1 MSENYSK
8 VCGIDLGTG
17 NSAVAVIN
25 ELGDVIVAPNESGS
39 YTTPSIVLFDKGERL
54 VGESAKR
61 KMVMNP
67 EHTIS
72 FIKRFMGADY
82 NDPDVQK
89 MLSKVTYKV
98 ENKDG
103 RPAINIDDKL
113 YTPEEI
119 SAIIVS
125 TMKKT
130 AENYYG
136 QKVDKAVIT
145 VPAFFNDS
153 QRQATKLAGELAG
166 LEVLR
171 IINEPTAAILASDI
185 DTKEDKIVA
194 VVDLGCG
201 TGDVS
206 IVEISDIDGETMY
219 EVLASYGD
227 VFLGGQDYDNA
238 LVTYICDEFQK
249 SEGVDLRKDPMAYSR
264 VIAAAEKAKIE
275 LSGQSATEI
284 NEPYIT
290 VVDNVPKMLTM
301 SITRAKFEQLTE
313 DLTERA
319 VDLARVAIEK
329 SGKSVNDINCILLVG
344 GSTRIPAV
352 QEALIKTFGLPLNK
366 SVNPDQA
373 VALGAAI
380 QANTLSGNS
389 KGKGILLLDVTP
401 LSVGIETEGGVMT
414 VMVPANTTTP
424 TEKTETFTTAADNQS
439 AVQIMVYQGERAMCA
454 DNKLIGQFMLDGI
467 LPARRGVPQIA
478 VTFSINADGILEVT
492 AKDKA
497 TGKEQHITI
506 QNQTLSDAEIER
518 IKKDAEANAAA
529 DEKKRQEIEEY
540 NKAESYGYLIKN
552 AMDKDEIKGL
562 VTEDEIKNITVL
574 ADELIKVASEKKSID
589 NVNAAKKKLEEAYVP
604 VAQKIYA
611 QSEPN
616 TGQAASE
623 NTQQPGASSCNT
635 AFDGNVQD
643 VQFEEVK

>member
-1 MSENYSK
+1 MSNEKKYSK

-25 ELGDVIVAPNESGS
+25 ELGEVMVAPNESGS
-39 YTTPSIVLFDKGERL
+39 YTTPSVVLFDKGERL

-67 EHTIS
+67 KNTIS
-72 FIKRFMGADY
+72 FIKRFMGAEY

-103 RPAINIDDKL
+103 RPAINIDGKL

-119 SAIIVS
+119 SATIVS
-125 TMKKT
+125 TMKNT

-136 QKVDKAVIT
+136 QKVEKAVIT

-185 DTKEDKIVA
+185 DTKEDKVIA

-201 TGDVS
+201 TDDVS

-238 LVTYICDEFQK
+238 LVNYICDEFQK

-264 VIAAAEKAKIE
+264 VITAAEKAKIE

-290 VVDNVPKMLTM
+290 VVDNTPKMLTM

-313 DLTERA
+313 DLTNRV
-319 VDLARVAIEK
+319 VDCARVAIEK
-329 SGKSVNDINCILLVG
+329 SGKNVNDINCILLVG
-344 GSTRIPAV
+344 GSTRIPSV
-352 QEALIKTFGLPLNK
+352 QEALSKTFGLPLNK

-380 QANTLSGNS
+380 QANALAGNNN
-389 KGKGILLLDVTP
+389 GKSILLLDVTP

-424 TEKTETFTTAADNQS
+424 TEKTETFTTAVDNQS
-439 AVQIMVYQGERAMCA
+439 AVQIMVYQGERAMCV

-478 VTFSINADGILEVT
+478 VTFSINADGILEVS
-492 AKDKA
+492 AKDKT

-529 DEKKRQEIEEY
+529 DEKKRQEIEKY
-540 NKAESYGYLIKN
+540 NRAESYGYLIKN
-552 AMDKDEIKGL
+552 AMEKDEIKNL
-562 VTEDEIKNITVL
+562 VTEDEIKNVITL
-574 ADELIKVASEKKSID
+574 ADELIKIATEKKSLD
-589 NVNAAKKKLEEAYVP
+589 EVNAAKQKLETAYVP
-604 VAQKIYA
+604 IAQKIYA
-611 QSEPN
+611 HAETTNAEHTTPETSTTN
-616 TGQAASE
+616 
-623 NTQQPGASSCNT
+623 SS
-635 AFDGNVQD
+635 DDNVQD